1 MKACNRS
8 IFQISL
14 TLILVCA
21 MLTSRADSSDAEAR
35 KQFTTA
41 LEKAASGS
49 EKAAALIGLGGTFA
63 SEKDHPSA
71 RAEFEKALAIEGIT
85 PEQGAQA
92 LFKIASGYIDEKKD
106 QPAIAALEKALAQKG
121 VSNQTKLHAGI
132 LLGQTLLKYPW
143 VYSRAREV
151 FADILKS
158 PEITTEQKVAAQT
171 GQVKVLMGLKEYAEA
186 RGLMESLAANETV
199 APSIRLSTRVSI
211 GKTLMLERNFEAAR
225 IEFANALATPGVSD
239 AIKADI
245 QLQIGLSF
253 YDAKD
258 YERAKPEL
266 MKMFEMPGADVRP
279 PWDGGRIFYLPA
291 REAVLRLR
299 LRNLIPD
306 DKKVLKVLFIG
317 SSHTLREDIPGLV
330 TKIAES
336 APADKPRIIAGDY
349 VRMGTT
355 INTFWDAGE
364 SPDTARG
371 VNNAEPWDAVVFE
384 TFYNMKYDDLLK
396 YGTLFADQIRS
407 GNARPV
413 LYESPIAQA
422 SVYPDAYRQFHD
434 NNVALATALKAPL
447 APSVHAWMQFLGPHP
462 TAEQF
467 GTVYADWIHAAPKG
481 AYMTACSI
489 YSALTGCSPVGLAH
503 PNLSD
508 ADAAVLQQA
517 AWKAFQES
525 NPNLKR

>member
-1 MKACNRS
+1 MK
-8 IFQISL
+8 ITLSL
-14 TLILVCA
+14 LTTLLLA
-21 MLTSRADSSDAEAR
+21 PLATLHADPAEDR
-35 KQFTTA
+35 KQLTRA
-41 LEKAASGS
+41 LEKALTGP
-49 EKAAALIGLGGTFA
+49 EKAAAHIGIGGAFA
-63 SEKDHPSA
+63 SEKNFTSA

-85 PEQGAQA
+85 PEQSAQA
-92 LFKIASGYIDEKKD
+92 LRMIGSGYIEEKKD
-106 QPAIAALEKALAQKG
+106 QPAIAALEKALSQKG
-121 VSNQTKLHAGI
+121 ISNHTRLEI
-132 LLGQTLLKYPW
+132 SMLLGQTLLKYPL

-158 PEITTEQKVAAQT
+158 PEITPEQKIAAET

-186 RGLMESLAANETV
+186 RGLRESLAANEALTH
-199 APSIRLSTRVSI
+199 SFRLSTRVSI

-225 IEFANALATPGVSD
+225 VAFARALAMPEVTD

-245 QLQIGLSF
+245 QLQIGLSY
-253 YDAKD
+253 YDAQD

-266 MKMFEMPGADVRP
+266 MKVLEMPGAGVRP
-279 PWDGGRIFYLPA
+279 PDDGGRIFYLPS
-291 REAVLRLR
+291 REAMLRLR
-299 LRNLIPD
+299 LRNLISD
-306 DKKVLKVLFIG
+306 DNKVLKVLFIG

-336 APADKPRIIAGDY
+336 APADKPRIIAGDF
-349 VRMGTT
+349 VRMGTG
-355 INTFWDAGE
+355 INTFWDAGD

-371 VNNAEPWDAVVFE
+371 VINAEPWDAVVFE
-384 TFYNMKYDDLLK
+384 TFYTMKSDDLLK
-396 YGTLFADQIRS
+396 YGTLFADLIRS
-407 GNARPV
+407 RKARPV

-422 SVYPDAYRQFHD
+422 SVYPDAYQKFHD
-434 NNVALATALKAPL
+434 NNVALAGALKVPL
-447 APSVHAWMQFLGPHP
+447 APSVHAWMQFLGQHP

-489 YSALTGCSPVGLAH
+489 YSALTGFSPVGLAH

-525 NPNLKR
+525 NPNPTQ

>member
-1 MKACNRS
+1 MCNRS
-8 IFQISL
+8 ILQTSL
-14 TLILVCA
+14 TLMLVCA
-21 MLTSRADSSDAEAR
+21 MLTSRADPSDAEAR

-41 LEKAASGS
+41 LEKASTGA
-49 EKAAALIGLGGTFA
+49 EKAAALIGIGGTFA
-63 SEKDHPSA
+63 NEKNHSSA
-71 RAEFEKALAIEGIT
+71 RAAFEEALAIEGIT
-85 PEQGAQA
+85 PEQSAQT
-92 LFKIASGYIDEKKD
+92 LLRIASGYVDEKKD
-106 QPAIAALEKALAQKG
+106 QPAIAALEKALAHKG
-121 VSNQTKLHAGI
+121 VSNRTRLEAHI

-143 VYSRAREV
+143 VFSRAREV
-151 FADILKS
+151 FNDILKS
-158 PEITTEQKVAAQT
+158 PEITPEQRIAAQT
-171 GQVKVLMGLKEYAEA
+171 SQVTVLMGLKEHREA
-186 RGLMESLAANETV
+186 RGIMELLAANETLT
-199 APSIRLSTRVSI
+199 PSIRLNTRVSI
-211 GKTLMLERNFEAAR
+211 GKTLMLERSFEAAR
-225 IEFANALATPGVSD
+225 IEFAKALAMPGVSD

-245 QLQIGLSF
+245 QLQIGLSY

-266 MKMFEMPGADVRP
+266 MKVLEMPGASVRP

-291 REAVLRLR
+291 REAMLRLR
-299 LRNLIPD
+299 LRHLIPD

-330 TKIAES
+330 TKLAES
-336 APADKPRIIAGDY
+336 ASADKPRIIAGDF

-355 INTFWDAGE
+355 INTFWDAGDA
-364 SPDTARG
+364 PDTARG
-371 VNNAEPWDAVVFE
+371 VINAEPWDAVIFE
-384 TFYNMKYDDLLK
+384 TFYNMKYEALLK

-407 GNARPV
+407 RNARPI
-413 LYESPIAQA
+413 LYESPIARA

-434 NNVALATALKAPL
+434 NNVALATAVKAPL

-481 AYMTACSI
+481 AYLTACCI

-508 ADAAVLQQA
+508 ADAAVLQKA

-525 NPNLKR
+525 NPSLKR